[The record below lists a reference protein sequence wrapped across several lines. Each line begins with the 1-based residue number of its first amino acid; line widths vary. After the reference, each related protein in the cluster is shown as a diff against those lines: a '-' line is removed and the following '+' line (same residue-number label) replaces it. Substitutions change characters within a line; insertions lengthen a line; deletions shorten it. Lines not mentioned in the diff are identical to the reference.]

1 MTDLLNA
8 LQELRRGGYRYVD
21 RRILEEVEAL
31 LDALDGAEAFERCL
45 GPGRRQAVA
54 GAVAAMAERLQA
66 LGRETAP
73 LLRPLA
79 YAKVAGSV
87 LQAVLDRVMQEL
99 LELSDISAE
108 ESEALP
114 QLLAPLLEAAAE
126 LAQGPG
132 QDGGDFGAASAQAV
146 RAFAPALPK
155 LKAAVGLL
163 EAPLR
168 DVVHRWATGLLPA
181 VGFSSS
187 EVAGLVEALFEDSP
201 LRRSS
206 LEAITRVALSS

>member
-1 MTDLLNA
+1 M
-8 LQELRRGGYRYVD
+8 G
-21 RRILEEVEAL
+21 

-54 GAVAAMAERLQA
+54 GAGAARAERLQA

-114 QLLAPLLEAAAE
+114 QLLAPLLRLYA
-126 LAQGPG
+126 
-132 QDGGDFGAASAQAV
+132 
-146 RAFAPALPK
+146 R
-155 LKAAVGLL
+155 
-163 EAPLR
+163 
-168 DVVHRWATGLLPA
+168 
-181 VGFSSS
+181 
-187 EVAGLVEALFEDSP
+187 SP
-201 LRRSS
+201 LRSPSS
-206 LEAITRVALSS
+206 RPPWGCSRRHCATWCTAGPQGFCPPWGSPPLRLPASSRPSSRIPPCGARASRQSRAWPSRPKKKKTSKNGCEKGGLHLGFFAFGAPPAPPP

>member
-1 MTDLLNA
+1 M
-8 LQELRRGGYRYVD
+8 G
-21 RRILEEVEAL
+21 

-114 QLLAPLLEAAAE
+114 QLLAPQLE
-126 LAQGPG
+126 
-132 QDGGDFGAASAQAV
+132 
-146 RAFAPALPK
+146 
-155 LKAAVGLL
+155 AAVGLL